1 MIEALVFD
9 FDGVIID
16 TETPQYHTWREV
28 FVAHGVELDR
38 SVWQRIIGGGIGRFD
53 AFEHLEE
60 VVGRRLDRE
69 EVFESKRE
77 RYEAR
82 IQASPVLP
90 GVTDYIEGASE
101 LGLGLAVASSSS
113 RDWVEGNLEA
123 RGLLERFDHVVCRD
137 DVSNVKPDPEL
148 FLTAV
153 GRLGTVPERAVA
165 IEDSLNG
172 VTAAKAAGMF
182 CVAVPNPMT
191 ADMPLEGA
199 DLRLGALSEMGLR
212 DVLGIVG
219 GAPGP

>member
-1 MIEALVFD
+1 MTSTGSSSTRRLPN
-9 FDGVIID
+9 
-16 TETPQYHTWREV
+16 TTPGERSSSLTGW
-28 FVAHGVELDR
+28 ELDR

-199 DLRLGALSEMGLR
+199 DLRLEALSEMGLR